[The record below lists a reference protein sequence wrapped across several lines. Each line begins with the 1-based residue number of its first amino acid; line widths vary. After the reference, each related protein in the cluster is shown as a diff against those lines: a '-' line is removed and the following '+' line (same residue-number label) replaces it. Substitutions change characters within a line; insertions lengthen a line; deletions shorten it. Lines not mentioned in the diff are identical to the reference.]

1 MTPGPFILTCAV
13 GAFTTVG
20 AMPSL
25 PPAVA
30 QDTIRR
36 TLRWSGG
43 GEHTLEVSNVNGS
56 INVVGDDRQD
66 VEMIADRTIDTNGRD
81 GFGETR
87 RNIRLDATESADAV
101 RICADAERCSC
112 GPKDGRWSRDWW
124 RDWDSVNVDFTVRVP
139 KNTRLRL
146 CTINH
151 GAVTVE
157 NIDGDFDVSNVNGR
171 IEMTGIRGSGRAET
185 VNGRLNA
192 RFAANPKAPSSF
204 RTVNGMIEVVFPRDL
219 AADLRMKTLNGGL
232 YTDFDVT
239 VLPSAPAVAE
249 RRNGKFV
256 YRNDRFAA
264 VRVGRGGPQITFEGV
279 NGDVHVLRGDN

>member
-1 MTPGPFILTCAV
+1 
-13 GAFTTVG
+13 
-20 AMPSL
+20 MPSL

-56 INVVGDDRQD
+56 IDVAGDDRQD

-81 GFGETR
+81 GLGATR
-87 RNIRLDATESADAV
+87 RNITLDARESADTV
-101 RICADAERCSC
+101 RVCADAERCSC
-112 GPKDGRWSRDWW
+112 DLKDRWPREWW
-124 RDWDSVNVDFTVRVP
+124 RDWDSVHVDFTVRVP

-151 GAVTVE
+151 GAITVE
-157 NIDGDFDVSNVNGR
+157 GVEGDFDVSNVNGR
-171 IEMTGIRGSGRAET
+171 IDMTGIRGSGRAET
-185 VNGRLNA
+185 VNGRVNA

-204 RTVNGMIEVVFPRDL
+204 RTVNGVIEVVFPRDL

>member
-1 MTPGPFILTCAV
+1 MTPTPFILTCAV
-13 GAFTTVG
+13 GAATTVG
-20 AMPSL
+20 AMRSL
-25 PPAVA
+25 SPIA

-43 GEHTLEVSNVNGS
+43 GERTLEVSNVNGS
-56 INVVGDDRQD
+56 IYVLGDDRQD
-66 VEMIADRTIDTNGRD
+66 VEMTADRTIDTDGRD
-81 GFGETR
+81 GVGETR
-87 RNIRLDATESADAV
+87 RNIRLDATESADTV

-112 GPKDGRWSRDWW
+112 SPDDRSPREWW
-124 RDWDSVNVDFTVRVP
+124 RDWDGVHVDFTVRVP

-146 CTINH
+146 CTIDH
-151 GAVTVE
+151 GAITVE
-157 NIDGDFDVSNVNGR
+157 HVEGDFDVSNINGG
-171 IEMTGIRGSGRAET
+171 IEMIGIRGSGRAQT
-185 VNGRLNA
+185 VNGRVNA
-192 RFAANPKAPSSF
+192 TFAANPKAPSSF
-204 RTVNGMIEVVFPRDL
+204 KTVNGRIEVVFPRDL

-239 VLPSAPAVAE
+239 VMPSAPVVAE

-264 VRVGRGGPQITFEGV
+264 VRVGRGGPLITFEGV

>member
-1 MTPGPFILTCAV
+1 MTPSPLILTCAV
-13 GAFTTVG
+13 GAFAIVG

-36 TLRWSGG
+36 TLRWSVG

-56 INVVGDDRQD
+56 IYVAGDDRQD

-81 GFGETR
+81 GFGTTR
-87 RNIRLDATESADAV
+87 RNITLDATERADTV

-112 GPKDGRWSRDWW
+112 DTKDRWPREWW
-124 RDWDSVNVDFTVRVP
+124 RDWDSVHVDFTVRVP

-157 NIDGDFDVSNVNGR
+157 GVEGDFDVSNVNGR
-171 IEMTGIRGSGRAET
+171 IDMTGIRGSGRAET
-185 VNGRLNA
+185 VNGRVNA

-204 RTVNGMIEVVFPRDL
+204 RTVNGVIGVVFPRDL